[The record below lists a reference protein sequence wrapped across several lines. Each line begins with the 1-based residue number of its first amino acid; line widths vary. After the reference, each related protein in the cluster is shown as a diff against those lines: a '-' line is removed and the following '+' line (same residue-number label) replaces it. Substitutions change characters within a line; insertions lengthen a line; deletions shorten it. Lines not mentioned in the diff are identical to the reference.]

1 MFINHNAYLNNA
13 EHFNREESFIE
24 DNSFDPKVSI
34 TEDENEVYL
43 NVTLPDSLLEFKG
56 DVHSTTSLPKVRL
69 VDADFERPD
78 GNEVV
83 IDSDLI
89 NDTRNEFA
97 VLGPIQN
104 LKPGENRISIWKKS

>member
-1 MFINHNAYLNNA
+1 MPNTSIEKYKDLVTKEERNHEAFHKIKQPVFINHNAYLNNA

-24 DNSFDPKVSI
+24 DNSFNPKISI

-69 VDADFERPD
+69 VDAEIGR
-78 GNEVV
+78 
-83 IDSDLI
+83 
-89 NDTRNEFA
+89 A
-97 VLGPIQN
+97 
-104 LKPGENRISIWKKS
+104 